1 MYRKILTI
9 VTLSFL
15 VSYVNAQVKINE
27 YSASNSGATILD
39 NTGDN
44 SDWVE
49 LYNTT
54 AAPVNLGGWSLSDN
68 PANLNKYTI
77 PSGITIS
84 PNGFLRI
91 WCSGKGNPADAVG
104 HSLSDRS
111 RKTR

>member
-1 MYRKILTI
+1 MLKKILTS
-9 VTLSFL
+9 LSLLFL
-15 VSYVNAQVKINE
+15 LSSVNAQVKINE
-27 YSASNSGATILD
+27 YSASNSGGAILD

-54 AAPVNLGGWSLSDN
+54 ATAVNLGGWSLSDN

-104 HSLSDRS
+104 HTSY
-111 RKTR
+111 